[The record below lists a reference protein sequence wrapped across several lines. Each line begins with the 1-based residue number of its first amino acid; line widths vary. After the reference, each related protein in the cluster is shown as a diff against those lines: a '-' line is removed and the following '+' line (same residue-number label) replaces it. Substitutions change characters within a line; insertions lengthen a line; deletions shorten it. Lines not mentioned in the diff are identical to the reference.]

1 LAIKGRRAVNVR
13 KAIFITGGGS
23 GIGRA
28 IAEYFAGREWFVG
41 LGDIDASGMQETQA
55 RIGNGFTFA
64 HRFDVRDR
72 AAWDVALAAFSTAS
86 GGRIDVL
93 VNNAGIPLG
102 GALADNTTEE
112 IERCLDINL
121 KGVLFGAQA
130 ALPHLKKT
138 APGSCLLNTA
148 SAAGIYGTA
157 GASVYSATKFGVRA
171 VTEALDA
178 EWAEFGIEVRDLMPG
193 FIDTPLLDHTPNQHS
208 NEAIRQRVSEAGL
221 EITPAIEVAQAAWDA
236 VHGKRLHT
244 LVGKTARRL
253 AFASRWM
260 PGRMRQQARTSTRPL
275 GN

>member
-1 LAIKGRRAVNVR
+1 MAQS

-28 IAEYFAGREWFVG
+28 IAEYFAGRGWFVG
-41 LGDIDASGMQETQA
+41 LGDIDSAGMAATQST
-55 RIGNGFTFA
+55 IGTGNSYA
-64 HRFDVRDR
+64 HKFDVRDR
-72 AAWDVALAAFSTAS
+72 AAWDQALQSFSTAA

-93 VNNAGIPLG
+93 ANNAGIPLG
-102 GALADNTTEE
+102 GSLDTNTTEE

-130 ALPHLKKT
+130 VFPYLKKT

-148 SAAGIYGTA
+148 SAAGIYGTS

-193 FIDTPLLDHTPNQHS
+193 FIDTPLLDHTPNQAS
-208 NEAIRQRVSEAGL
+208 NEAIRTRVKEGGL
-221 EITPAIEVAQAAWDA
+221 EITPPLEVAQAAWDA
-236 VHGKRLHT
+236 VHGQKLHT
-244 LVGKTARRL
+244 LVGKTARRA

-260 PGRMRQQARTSTRPL
+260 PGRMRKMVRSSTRPL